1 MVTLRAIYK
10 VPDHVKRNIINELY
24 LYWKNQ
30 KELDEIEKEI
40 IDESSNIPEVN
51 IKPKNKVSKPTENKA
66 IRIIGAK
73 STRAFIIAQRRISYI
88 GNAIKRLNDED
99 REVFELIFRD
109 GYSQQKAY
117 FEKGVSKDTYYNVY
131 NKIIYLVAIEFG
143 EI

>member
-1 MVTLRAIYK
+1 MRAIYK
-10 VPDHVKRNIINELY
+10 VPNHVKRNIINELY
-24 LYWKNQ
+24 LYWKNK
-30 KELDEIEKEI
+30 KELDEIEQEI
-40 IDESSNIPEVN
+40 VDESPNNPEVN
-51 IKPKNKVSKPTENKA
+51 IKPKNKVSKPAESKA
-66 IRIIGAK
+66 LRIIGTK
-73 STRAFIIAQRRISYI
+73 STRAFIIAQRRIGYI
-88 GNAIKRLNDED
+88 ENAIKRLNDED